1 MQLLDIL
8 NITGRIIVKTGLRI
22 GAGDSEM
29 RIGGLDNPIIKH
41 PHTLEPYIPGSSLK
55 GKVRSL
61 LELQSGLVPYTKGTP
76 LALKHLKNSAISAD
90 QRAHGLKIIKLFG
103 TGGAE
108 EEELLE
114 QEIGPTRVAFAD
126 CALNQTW
133 KQKAL
138 DEGLAFTEVKSENT
152 INRITSVAQ
161 HPRQMERVPSGAEFD
176 FRVTLKKFD
185 QDEQDNLDR
194 LLLAG
199 LKLLTLDALGGCGSR
214 GYGRIEFAFDD
225 AELQAQ
231 FQKLTAFA

>member
-8 NITGRIIVKTGLRI
+8 NITGKIIVKTGLRI
-22 GAGDSEM
+22 GAGDAEM

-61 LELQSGLVPYTKGTP
+61 LELQSGLIPFSQGTP
-76 LALKHLKNSAISAD
+76 LALKHLKDTKINDVQKA
-90 QRAHGLKIIKLFG
+90 RGLKIIKLFG

-108 EEELLE
+108 EQELLE

-126 CALNQTW
+126 CALNNGW
-133 KQKAL
+133 KRKAM
-138 DEGLAFTEVKSENT
+138 EEALAFTEVKSENT

-161 HPRQMERVPSGAEFD
+161 HPRQMERVPSGAQFD

-185 QDEQDNLDR
+185 KDQNDDLET
-194 LLLAG
+194 LLLIG

-214 GYGRIEFAFDD
+214 GYGRIEFDFDD
-225 AELQAQ
+225 
-231 FQKLTAFA
+231 